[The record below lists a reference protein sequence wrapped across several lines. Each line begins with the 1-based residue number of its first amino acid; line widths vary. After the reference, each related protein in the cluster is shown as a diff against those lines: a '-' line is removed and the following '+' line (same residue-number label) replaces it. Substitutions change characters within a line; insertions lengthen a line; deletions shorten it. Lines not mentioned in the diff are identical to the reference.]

1 MEIGENSQF
10 KSKSRGKTTSI
21 SAANI
26 ANQDLA
32 KTQRR

>member
-10 KSKSRGKTTSI
+10 NQNQEERPSI
-21 SAANI
+21 SAAYI

-32 KTQRR
+32 KT